1 MRSAQRRRAWIAA
14 LVVAALA
21 VPASAPAAELQ
32 EGAAVEAGVDEVGA
46 APETEAAPESGG
58 APEPESAPGPEAS
71 PEPEASEPEGAPEP
85 GAAPEREAAPASEAG
100 PPAAAPA
107 AAPPSFLDERG
118 EPVREAFEALVV
130 EIESARG
137 LAFVRRPELVSV
149 PADSPE
155 LGALAAQA
163 REREPLGASAAPERS
178 PDLPALEVDLERA
191 RVLVS
196 GPPDRFTLGL
206 ALARILDAQ
215 HYPRLAAAAPAVGGD
230 PGIALRSLLRASA
243 SATTSRSWSP
253 RSAAPLAVGELDLL
267 RPARIEGRIGGV
279 RQFAPATAWMVAALF
294 LATRDDREEALRA
307 PPLST
312 KQLLS
317 PRAYEASDRAL
328 RLTGPAPQVPGCELQ
343 SDESLGVLAIL
354 VALSENAG
362 AVPGPALAAWK
373 GDRLLRFACEDGGA
387 PWIYVARLARADEA
401 PAFAAALDALL
412 PPELARPFGS
422 VRSGTRVV
430 AWSGLP
436 GAPIRDFADGLEE
449 VELRDLAQLA
459 P

>member
-1 MRSAQRRRAWIAA
+1 MKRAQRRRAWLAA

-21 VPASAPAAELQ
+21 MPAVARAAEIQ
-32 EGAAVEAGVDEVGA
+32 EGADTDTGADEIGA
-46 APETEAAPESGG
+46 APEVEVAPESGG
-58 APEPESAPGPEAS
+58 ALEPESAPEPEAS
-71 PEPEASEPEGAPEP
+71 PQREGAPEP
-85 GAAPEREAAPASEAG
+85 GAAPESEAAPASEAAT
-100 PPAAAPA
+100 PAAPPG

-118 EPVREAFEALVV
+118 EPVRAAFEALVA

-149 PADSPE
+149 SADSPE
-155 LGALAAQA
+155 LGVLAAQA
-163 REREPLGASAAPERS
+163 REREPFGSNAAPE
-178 PDLPALEVDLERA
+178 PPADLPALEVDLERA

-196 GPPDRFTLGL
+196 GPPDRFALGL

-215 HYPRLAAAAPAVGGD
+215 HYPRLAAAAPGVRGD

-243 SATTSRSWSP
+243 SATASRSWRP
-253 RSAAPLAVGELDLL
+253 RSESPPALGELDLL

-279 RQFAPATAWMVAALF
+279 RQFAAGPAWIVAAVF

-317 PRAYEASDRAL
+317 PPAYEASDRPL
-328 RLTGPAPQVPGCELQ
+328 RLTGPAPQVPGCELR
-343 SDESLGVLAIL
+343 SDESLGVLALL
-354 VALSENAG
+354 V
-362 AVPGPALAAWK
+362 ALAAWK
-373 GDRLLRFACEDGGA
+373 GDRLLRYECEDGAA
-387 PWIYVARLARADEA
+387 PWIYAARLAGADEA

-422 VRSGTRVV
+422 ARSGTRVV

-449 VELRDLAQLA
+449 IELRDLAQLA